1 MVVIRYATGSL
12 LPLST
17 SSRDAVP
24 YFRFS
29 FLERR
34 MENTDAASVE
44 PRTAP
49 IRRPSIQ
56 LVCRANR
63 QNTPTPNAVRN
74 TPSVDSSTDFP
85 ATGLAALHFVP
96 KPP

>member
-1 MVVIRYATGSL
+1 
-12 LPLST
+12 
-17 SSRDAVP
+17 
-24 YFRFS
+24 
-29 FLERR
+29 

-49 IRRPSIQ
+49 IRMPSIQ